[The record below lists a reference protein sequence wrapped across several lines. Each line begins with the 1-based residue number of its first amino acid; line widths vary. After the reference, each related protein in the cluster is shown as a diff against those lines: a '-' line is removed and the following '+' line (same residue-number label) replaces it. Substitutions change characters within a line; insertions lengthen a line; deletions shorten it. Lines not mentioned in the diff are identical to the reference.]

1 MLALPLPPPPPPPL
15 FQAKVT
21 RRGGRKKGGVEEKPE
36 AKSNLKPLSEFRVGT
51 RLLLDPSRPCSEGGG
66 EVALDGKRG
75 AQTRYTRLT
84 RGDEITG
91 GRVESRWGN
100 EGESASGIK
109 PRGRGSR
116 RRQEILLSVES
127 SPLLL
132 PVTGVIFLSK
142 IQSSREIFS
151 SFSSLNGNEA

>member
-1 MLALPLPPPPPPPL
+1 M
-15 FQAKVT
+15 
-21 RRGGRKKGGVEEKPE
+21 
-36 AKSNLKPLSEFRVGT
+36 
-51 RLLLDPSRPCSEGGG
+51 
-66 EVALDGKRG
+66 ALDGKRG

-151 SFSSLNGNEA
+151 SFSSLNGSVTLSNIESKRQVFENFENEIIAIFHETIVDPVHFSLFRILFNSNSKE